1 MNGVPD
7 LPRSLAYGA
16 LGLPL
21 AFAALPLYVHLAPFY
36 ASTIPL
42 ALLGAILL
50 ALRLLDAVV
59 DPLIGGLLDRFPH
72 PRTLVA
78 LSLPLVGAGWVGLFT
93 PQTAWP
99 AAVWLT
105 VMLALTTLGYS
116 LATVV
121 HTAWGARLTDDSH
134 IRTRLF
140 AAREG
145 FGLVGVV
152 LAAALPAML
161 AATLVEGLARLGV
174 IFIVLLLTMGTL
186 TLFATPAMPAGT
198 RAPRLRQFLQPF
210 ANPAF
215 ARFVPGY
222 LLNAVASALPATLVI
237 FFIDDVLRLPDYNGL
252 FLVLYFFAG
261 AAGLPLWVALSRRI
275 GPLDAWMLS
284 MALAIATFAGA
295 FWLGAGDLT
304 AYALVCLASGLALGA
319 DLALPSVLV
328 ARMVDA
334 DAVPQPGAY
343 YGLMSFFAKLALAL
357 AAGLALPL
365 LDLAGYE
372 PGNGHILPLAVSY
385 ALLPCV
391 LKLGALAWFWQ
402 LRPSVLKNPGLKGNL
417 PC

>member
-1 MNGVPD
+1 MNAALG
-7 LPRSLAYGA
+7 LPRTLAYGA

-36 ASTIPL
+36 AATVPL
-42 ALLGAILL
+42 ALLGGILL
-50 ALRLLDAVV
+50 ALRFLDAVV
-59 DPLIGGLLDRFPH
+59 DPLIGALLDRFPH

-93 PQTAWP
+93 PQNAWP
-99 AAVWLT
+99 AALWLT

-121 HTAWGARLTDDSH
+121 HTAWGARLSAAPPD
-134 IRTRLF
+134 RARLF

-145 FGLVGVV
+145 LGLVGVV
-152 LAAALPAML
+152 LAAALPAVL
-161 AATLVEGLARLGV
+161 AANLGDGLARMGL
-174 IFIVLLLTMGTL
+174 IFLALLFAFGAL
-186 TLFATPAMPAGT
+186 TLLATPAMPGGT
-198 RAPRLRQFLQPF
+198 RTVRVRQFLQPF

-237 FFIDDVLRLPDYNGL
+237 FFIDDVLQLAPYNGL
-252 FLVLYFFAG
+252 FLALYFLAG
-261 AAGLPLWVALSRRI
+261 AAGLPLWLALARRI
-275 GPLDAWMLS
+275 GALEAWMVS
-284 MALAIATFAGA
+284 MGLAVITFAGA
-295 FWLGAGDLT
+295 FWLGSGDLA

-319 DLALPSVLV
+319 DLALPPTLV
-328 ARMVDA
+328 AGMVDA

-343 YGLMSFFAKLALAL
+343 YGLMSFFSKLALAL

-365 LDLAGYE
+365 LDLAGYA
-372 PGNGHILPLAVSY
+372 PGGGNLLALAVTY

-402 LRPSVLKNPGLKGNL
+402 LRAPPALKGNL

>member
-1 MNGVPD
+1 MTRSPD

-21 AFAALPLYVHLAPFY
+21 AFVALPLYVHLAPFY
-36 ASTIPL
+36 AHAIPL
-42 ALLGAILL
+42 ALLGSILL

-59 DPLIGGLLDRFPH
+59 DPLIGALLDRFPH

-78 LSLPLVGAGWVGLFT
+78 LSLPLVGAGWLGLFT
-93 PQTAWP
+93 PQNAWP

-105 VMLALTTLGYS
+105 VMLTLTTLGYS

-134 IRTRLF
+134 LRARLF

-145 FGLVGVV
+145 FGLIGVV
-152 LAAALPAML
+152 LAAALPALL
-161 AATLVEGLARLGV
+161 ASTLAEGLARLGA
-174 IFIVLLLTMGTL
+174 IFIVLLLAMGAL
-186 TLFATPAMPAGT
+186 TLFVTPAMPAGART
-198 RAPRLRQFLQPF
+198 PRLRQFLRPF

-237 FFIDDVLRLPDYNGL
+237 FFIEDILRLPDYSGL
-252 FLVLYFFAG
+252 FLVLYFLAG
-261 AAGLPLWVALSRRI
+261 AAGLPLWVALSRRV
-275 GPLDAWMLS
+275 GTLDAWLLS
-284 MALAIATFAGA
+284 MALAIVTFAGA

-319 DLALPSVLV
+319 DLALPPVLI
-328 ARMVDA
+328 ARMIDA
-334 DAVPQPGAY
+334 DAQPQPGAY
-343 YGLMSFFAKLALAL
+343 FGLMSFFAKLALAL

-365 LDLAGYE
+365 LDIAGYE
-372 PGNGHILPLAVSY
+372 PGNSHTQPLAVSY
-385 ALLPCV
+385 ALLPLV
-391 LKLGALAWFWQ
+391 LKLAALAWFWQ
-402 LRPSVLKNPGLKGNL
+402 LRSPVLKGNV

>member
-1 MNGVPD
+1 MNTAPGLV
-7 LPRSLAYGA
+7 RTLAYGG

-36 ASTIPL
+36 AGMVSLTM
-42 ALLGAILL
+42 LGGILL
-50 ALRLLDAVV
+50 ALRFLDAAV
-59 DPLIGGLLDRFPH
+59 DPLIGALLDRFPH
-72 PRTLVA
+72 PRALVA

-93 PQTAWP
+93 PQTTWP
-99 AAVWLT
+99 AAAWLT

-121 HTAWGARLTDDSH
+121 HTAWGARLSPDTV

-152 LAAALPAML
+152 LAAALPALL
-161 AATLVEGLARLGV
+161 APTLAEGLTRMGG
-174 IFIVLLLTMGTL
+174 IFLALLLAFGAL
-186 TLFATPAMPAGT
+186 TLFATPTLPRPT
-198 RAPRLRQFLQPF
+198 HRPRLRQFLLPF
-210 ANPAF
+210 SNPVF
-215 ARFVPGY
+215 VRFVPGY

-237 FFIDDVLRLPDYNGL
+237 FFIDDVLQLAAYNGL
-252 FLVLYFFAG
+252 FLVLYFVAG
-261 AAGLPLWVALSRRI
+261 AAGLPLWVALARRI
-275 GPLDAWMLS
+275 GTLDTWLVS
-284 MALAIATFAGA
+284 MALAIVSFAGA
-295 FWLGAGDLT
+295 FWLGPGDLT
-304 AYALVCLASGLALGA
+304 AYALVSLASGLALGA
-319 DLALPSVLV
+319 DLALPPTLV

-365 LDLAGYE
+365 LDLGGYA
-372 PGNGHILPLAVSY
+372 PGGGNLAALVFAY
-385 ALLPCV
+385 ALLPCL
-391 LKLGALAWFWQ
+391 LKLAALAWFWQ
-402 LRPSVLKNPGLKGNL
+402 LRPHALKGNV

>member
-1 MNGVPD
+1 MNTVPG

-36 ASTIPL
+36 AGTISL

-50 ALRLLDAVV
+50 ALRFVDAIV
-59 DPLIGGLLDRFPH
+59 DPLIGAVLDRFPH

-93 PQTAWP
+93 PQSVWP
-99 AAVWLT
+99 PAVWLT
-105 VMLALTTLGYS
+105 VMLALTTFGYS

-121 HTAWGARLTDDSH
+121 HTAWGARLSTDTSA
-134 IRTRLF
+134 RSRLF

-145 FGLVGVV
+145 LGLVGVV
-152 LAAALPAML
+152 LAAALPALL
-161 AATLVEGLARLGV
+161 AASLAEGLARMGL
-174 IFIVLLLTMGTL
+174 IFIGLLLVAAAITL
-186 TLFATPAMPAGT
+186 AFTPAMPPGPHT
-198 RAPRLRQFLQPF
+198 PRLRQFLQPF

-237 FFIDDVLRLPDYNGL
+237 FFIDDILQLPAHNGL
-252 FLVLYFFAG
+252 FLALYFLAG
-261 AAGLPLWVALSRRI
+261 AAGLPVWVALAGRI
-275 GPLDAWMLS
+275 GVLDAWLVS
-284 MALAIATFAGA
+284 MALAIVTFAGA

-304 AYALVCLASGLALGA
+304 GFALVCLASGLALGA
-319 DLALPSVLV
+319 DLALPPTLV
-328 ARMVDA
+328 ARMVDV

-357 AAGLALPL
+357 AAGFALPL
-365 LDLAGYE
+365 LDLAGYA
-372 PGNGHILPLAVSY
+372 PGGGNLLALAATY
-385 ALLPCV
+385 ALLPC
-391 LKLGALAWFWQ
+391 LMKLGALAWFWR
-402 LRPSVLKNPGLKGNL
+402 LRPHHLKGAV

>member
-1 MNGVPD
+1 MTRSPD

-36 ASTIPL
+36 AHAIPL
-42 ALLGAILL
+42 TLLGSILL

-59 DPLIGGLLDRFPH
+59 DPFIGALLDRFPH

-78 LSLPLVGAGWVGLFT
+78 LSLPLVGAGWLGLFT
-93 PQTAWP
+93 PQNAWP
-99 AAVWLT
+99 AAIWLT
-105 VMLALTTLGYS
+105 VMLTLTTLGYS

-134 IRTRLF
+134 LRARLF

-145 FGLVGVV
+145 FGLIGVV
-152 LAAALPAML
+152 LAAALPALL
-161 AATLVEGLARLGV
+161 ASTLAEGLARLGA
-174 IFIVLLLTMGTL
+174 IFIVLLLAMGTL
-186 TLFATPAMPAGT
+186 TLFVTPAMPAGART
-198 RAPRLRQFLQPF
+198 PRLRQFLRPF

-237 FFIDDVLRLPDYNGL
+237 FFIEDILRLPDYSGL
-252 FLVLYFFAG
+252 FLVLYFLAG
-261 AAGLPLWVALSRRI
+261 AAGLPLWVALSRRV
-275 GPLDAWMLS
+275 GTLDAWLLS
-284 MALAIATFAGA
+284 MALAIVTFAGA

-319 DLALPSVLV
+319 DLALPPVLI
-328 ARMVDA
+328 ARMIDTDA
-334 DAVPQPGAY
+334 QPQPGAY
-343 YGLMSFFAKLALAL
+343 FGLMSFFAKLALAL

-365 LDLAGYE
+365 LDIAGYE
-372 PGNGHILPLAVSY
+372 PGDSHTQPLAVSY
-385 ALLPCV
+385 ALLPLV
-391 LKLGALAWFWQ
+391 LKFAALAWFWQ
-402 LRPSVLKNPGLKGNL
+402 LRSPVLKGNL